1 MKLELSLEQNL
12 NMLRDA
18 AGGTAD
24 LTVSRI
30 AAGGI
35 QCAVLTCEGMCA
47 AAQLG
52 EQIAKPLAA
61 LPAVFPDG
69 AALLHFL
76 AQFRLLAADT
86 AEIRDTDG
94 ILLRLY
100 AGFAVLLCDAADL
113 ALACGIQGYASRG
126 IQEPSGELNIYGAK
140 EGFTEP
146 LRTNLSM
153 IRRRLRSPQLTFEL
167 LTAGTVSKTDLCICL
182 LRDRAPAD
190 MVQQIRTR
198 LKNLP
203 LESVLSSGYIRPFL
217 EQSDMQLVHS
227 IGTTERPDV
236 LCAKLLEGRVGI
248 LIDGT
253 PFALVVPQLFCETFQ
268 TLDDYNYPPAY
279 ATLLRWLK
287 YAAGLLALLLPAGY
301 LAAAMHH
308 PALLHETL
316 LRLLT
321 ESEQNVPFSLP
332 AELLGVLFMFE
343 IVREAGLRLPK
354 AVGGAVGMIGGLLLG
369 DAAVSAGL
377 LSTPVLTVAAL
388 AATAG
393 FVIPEH
399 HAALTVLRP
408 AFILAA
414 AAAGIPGI
422 ALLGTA
428 LLFHICGLEAFGCPV
443 TAPVAPILP
452 KKLHDI
458 LCRAGFRRLSQGN
471 FRISD
476 IRRAGSPRW
485 HIPPGGEPPR
495 AFPSGGRRRGS
506 PSIRSTR
513 R

>member
-1 MKLELSLEQNL
+1 MKLNDSAERNLRSLL
-12 NMLRDA
+12 DA
-18 AGGTAD
+18 AGSSAD
-24 LTVSRI
+24 LVVSRMT
-30 AAGGI
+30 ACGI
-35 QCAVLTCEGMCA
+35 PCILLTCEGMCA
-47 AAQLG
+47 ASLLG

-61 LPAVFPDG
+61 LTLSCADG
-69 AALLHFL
+69 KALLRFL
-76 AQFRLLAADT
+76 LQYRMFAADT
-86 AEIRDTDG
+86 AEAADTETV
-94 ILLRLY
+94 LRLLY
-100 AGFAVLLCDAADL
+100 AGFAVLLCDGADT

-126 IQEPSGELNIYGAK
+126 ITEPSGELNIYGSK

-146 LRTNLSM
+146 LRTNLSL
-153 IRRRLRSPQLTFEL
+153 IRRRLRSPLLTFEM
-167 LTAGTVSKTDLCICL
+167 LTAGTLSQTDLCLCWI
-182 LRDRAPAD
+182 RGRAPQD
-190 MVQQIRTR
+190 MLEEIRER
-198 LKNLP
+198 LKALP

-217 EQSDMQLVHS
+217 EQSDTQLIHS
-227 IGTTERPDV
+227 VGTTERPDV
-236 LCAKLLEGRVGI
+236 FCAGLLEGRIGL

-253 PFALVVPQLFCETFQ
+253 PFALMIPQLLCETFQ

-279 ATLLRWLK
+279 TTLLRWLK
-287 YAAGLLALLLPAGY
+287 YLAALLALLLPAGY
-301 LAAAMHH
+301 LAAALHH

-321 ESEQNVPFSLP
+321 ESEQNVPFSP
-332 AELLGVLFMFE
+332 AAELLGVLFMFE

-354 AVGGAVGMIGGLLLG
+354 AVGGAVGIIGGLLLG

-388 AATAG
+388 SATAG

-408 AFILAA
+408 AFVLAA
-414 AAAGIPGI
+414 ALAGLPAV

-428 LLFHICGLEAFGCPV
+428 LLLHICGLEAFGCPV

-476 IRRAGSPRW
+476 IR
-485 HIPPGGEPPR
+485 
-495 AFPSGGRRRGS
+495 
-506 PSIRSTR
+506 
-513 R
+513 